1 MQNQQYVRQS
11 NGAKAIAIDNR
22 QFLLKI
28 RLLQLLAVL
37 ASAATALGLH
47 LIFAH

>member
-11 NGAKAIAIDNR
+11 NGAIAIDNR

-28 RLLQLLAVL
+28 RLLQLLAVIL
-37 ASAATALGLH
+37 SAASAVGLH